1 MDVFIIGGTGFIGY
15 HAALAFH
22 QRGDQVSVLAL
33 PPIPIENLL
42 PPQVQIHF
50 GDLSSLADSKVRD
63 LLGGVDALVFAA
75 GADDRVIPKSPSTDY
90 FFKRNVLACKRLFQL
105 ARDTGVRRG
114 VIIGSYFAHFD
125 RIWPEMELAVHHP
138 YIRSRVAQ
146 ITQSMQAALPDLELM
161 VLELPYVFGAMPG
174 RPSLW
179 KPLIR
184 YMQSPFPLFYPRGG
198 TNVMAV
204 QHVAEAI
211 VGAVL
216 RGDSG
221 GIYQIGEENLTWV
234 DLLTRLSIHAGVS
247 KRIITLPDWIIR
259 LGMVSLSILHK
270 FQGKAGGLDLVKFT
284 DLQTSKTFIDP
295 ESSRR
300 VLGYGQGGL
309 DAALK
314 ETVRVSLSTAKQP

>member
-75 GADDRVIPKSPSTDY
+75 GADDRVIPKSLSTDY

-161 VLELPYVFGAMPG
+161 VLELP
-174 RPSLW
+174 
-179 KPLIR
+179 
-184 YMQSPFPLFYPRGG
+184 
-198 TNVMAV
+198 
-204 QHVAEAI
+204 
-211 VGAVL
+211 
-216 RGDSG
+216 
-221 GIYQIGEENLTWV
+221 
-234 DLLTRLSIHAGVS
+234 
-247 KRIITLPDWIIR
+247 
-259 LGMVSLSILHK
+259 
-270 FQGKAGGLDLVKFT
+270 
-284 DLQTSKTFIDP
+284 
-295 ESSRR
+295 
-300 VLGYGQGGL
+300 
-309 DAALK
+309 
-314 ETVRVSLSTAKQP
+314 